1 MTPRPLL
8 RSVLYV
14 PAANARALEK
24 SALLA
29 ADALIFDL
37 EDSVAPD
44 MKGEARAAL
53 QAHAL
58 WQKKS
63 RALRAVRA
71 NALDTAWG
79 ADDVAAFA
87 DSPADALLL
96 PKVEE
101 VADLQKAASAA
112 NGKPLWAMMETPRAI
127 LNAPA
132 LAACAA
138 STHLACFVLGSNDLA
153 RLIGFQLG
161 GFQLGASASPLGHI
175 AAQLLLAAR
184 AHGLSLLDGVHND
197 IADAQGFAAAC
208 AAAAAMGMDGKT
220 LIHPSQVAPANQAFA
235 PSADALAEARAVVA
249 AFEAPAARNKGV
261 LKLQGKMVER
271 LHYDMAKRLLAR
283 FAS

>member
-24 SALLA
+24 SASLA

-58 WQKKS
+58 WQQDS
-63 RALRAVRA
+63 RALRIVRA
-71 NALDTAWG
+71 NALDSAWG

-87 DSPADALLL
+87 DSPADALLV
-96 PKVEE
+96 PKVEQ

-132 LAACAA
+132 LAAAA
-138 STHLACFVLGSNDLA
+138 HTHLACFVLGSNDLA
-153 RLIGFQLG
+153 RLM
-161 GFQLGASASPLGHI
+161 GFQLGASAAPLAHI

-208 AAAAAMGMDGKT
+208 ASAAAMGMDGKT

-249 AFEAPAARNKGV
+249 AFEAPAARGKGV
-261 LKLQGKMVER
+261 LKLEGKMVER